1 MTPVQE
7 IKLVIDNNALS
18 RYEEY
23 YFSIH
28 KKATKKPIAQPYHE
42 SINVWMIMKRPM
54 MNSLKGKWKDFIV
67 WMVKDQG
74 YDNLHIDKCDLIF
87 DTFYATYRR
96 HDVDNSC
103 PKFIIDGLCDGGLLI
118 DDSSDHVTSLLL
130 RCFVDH
136 DNPRTEITIRVNENN
151 YQE

>member
-136 DNPRTEITIRVNENN
+136 DNPRTEITIRVNENK

>member
-1 MTPVQE
+1 MTSEQE

-23 YFSIH
+23 YFGIH
-28 KKATKKPIAQPYHE
+28 KKATKKPIGQPYHE

-54 MNSLKGKWKDFIV
+54 MNSLKGKWKDFVV
-67 WMVKDQG
+67 WLVKDQG

-87 DTFYATYRR
+87 DTFYATHRR

-103 PKFIIDGLCDGGLLI
+103 PKFIIDGLCDGGLLT
-118 DDSSDHVTSLLL
+118 DDSSDHVASLLL
-130 RCFVDH
+130 RCDVDSV
-136 DNPRTEITIRVNENN
+136 NPRTEITIRILHSTENE
-151 YQE
+151 